1 MSMIRK
7 HTISCMVWISLGFGP
22 DLGLQTFPGVCV
34 CIYMY
39 TRDKLNMLKF
49 PGLYIYIYVGF
60 CMRNPNLRSKT
71 ATYLHIHREISDQ
84 ECIYIYIGK
93 TYIP

>member
-1 MSMIRK
+1 
-7 HTISCMVWISLGFGP
+7 
-22 DLGLQTFPGVCV
+22 
-34 CIYMY
+34 MY

-71 ATYLHIHREISDQ
+71 ATYLHIHREISNQ
-84 ECIYIYIGK
+84 ECIYIYRKNIYTLGIQGSNVLIK
-93 TYIP
+93 DFLLIYIYICVYR